1 MSENPPSTPRR
12 DDTGAGPVGRAAV
25 VAAVTEAAADLFA
38 ERGPA
43 ATSIRDIADRAG
55 VNHGLV
61 FRHLGAK
68 DKLVGAV
75 LSYLGEQSGALAAAG
90 QLTATDPRLRRHLT
104 VLARCILDGYPV
116 GELQE
121 QFPVMAMLIENLRPQ
136 MDSDR
141 AAGLAV
147 AHLAAFAMG
156 WQLLEPFLRSAAGL
170 RELTDAE
177 LRASIEAQA
186 ARILRPD
193 PTSS

>member
-12 DDTGAGPVGRAAV
+12 HDSGTGPVGRDAV

-75 LSYLGEQSGALAAAG
+75 LSYLGEQSGVLAAAG

-104 VLARCILDGYPV
+104 VLARCILDGYQV

-193 PTSS
+193 PTSP

>member
-1 MSENPPSTPRR
+1 MSENPPSTPGR
-12 DDTGAGPVGRAAV
+12 DDSGTGPVGRAAV

-43 ATSIRDIADRAG
+43 ATSIRDIAERAG

-121 QFPVMAMLIENLRPQ
+121 HFPVMAMLIENLRPQ

-170 RELTDAE
+170 RELSDAE
-177 LRASIEAQA
+177 LRASIESQA

>member
-12 DDTGAGPVGRAAV
+12 DDSGAGPVGRAAV

-75 LSYLGEQSGALAAAG
+75 LSYLGEQSGALAAG

>member
-12 DDTGAGPVGRAAV
+12 DDSGAGPVGRAAV

-75 LSYLGEQSGALAAAG
+75 LSYLGEQSGALAAG

-170 RELTDAE
+170 REVTDAE

>member
-1 MSENPPSTPRR
+1 MSDRPPSTPVRADSGAAPTGR
-12 DDTGAGPVGRAAV
+12 DQV
-25 VAAVTEAAADLFA
+25 VAAVMAAAVDLFA

-43 ATSIRDIADRAG
+43 ATSVRDIAERAG

-61 FRHLGAK
+61 FRHFGAK
-68 DKLVGAV
+68 DRLVGAV
-75 LSYLGEQSGALAAAG
+75 LKFLGDRSGALAASG
-90 QLTATDPRLRRHLT
+90 RLTADEPELRRHLT

-121 QFPVMAMLIENLRPQ
+121 RFPVMALMIERVRPELG
-136 MDSDR
+136 SDR

-170 RELTDAE
+170 QDLGDAE
-177 LRASIEAQA
+177 LRAAIDEQA
-186 ARILRPD
+186 ARILRP
-193 PTSS
+193 

>member
-12 DDTGAGPVGRAAV
+12 DDSGTGPVGREAV

-121 QFPVMAMLIENLRPQ
+121 QFPVMAMLIENLRPR